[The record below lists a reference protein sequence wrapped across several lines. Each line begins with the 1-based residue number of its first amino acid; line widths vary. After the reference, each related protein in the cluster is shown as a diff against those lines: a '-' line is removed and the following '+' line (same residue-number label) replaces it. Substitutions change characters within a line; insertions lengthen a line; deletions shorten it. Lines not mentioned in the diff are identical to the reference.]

1 MKRPETNLT
10 STGTLT
16 GTLIGRTLPAL
27 QYRDWGKSGGRRRL
41 HGSAGATAAMLS
53 LGMVSPAAMAIE
65 LTDFTDPNTEY
76 DEAYIDF
83 TANANDGNQDQI
95 SYDALLN
102 GFYNRQESTDT
113 QVLNYRFDANYD
125 ASRGPNSDDE
135 TQDDYGASFGI
146 NADNYFS
153 DSNDK
158 LFWFGSAEYGFQD
171 SAEDD
176 NAGFT
181 VGVGYGRVWNAT
193 PLAKALRIQ
202 QSLQDNGQLSGE
214 LSDEA
219 AGELANIIARE
230 DEYRARE
237 GLDTY
242 KGLWYADMEEVMRRE
257 GLLAAET
264 LSALGAVEMDDVLF
278 DEPISARRHGWL
290 VRAGVGM
297 QLSDFSGTVDSDPKL
312 RFELEYA
319 KPYGLTGQLL
329 ETAVYEP
336 VFGDDTVHRIAN
348 RLSYTY
354 EISDRID
361 WLNAWDLSFQ
371 QADDDD
377 DTRFV
382 SNALSSTFLYHLT
395 NELDLGLTLAA
406 TDIDTRPDNTQGNDE
421 VNKSAVLGVRYRVK

>member
-1 MKRPETNLT
+1 MKPRENVRRESLHFVP
-10 STGTLT
+10 
-16 GTLIGRTLPAL
+16 RL
-27 QYRDWGKSGGRRRL
+27 QCQDLAKA
-41 HGSAGATAAMLS
+41 SAGREFHYQRSAIAAMLS
-53 LGMVSPAAMAIE
+53 LGLTSPVMALE
-65 LTDFTDPNTEY
+65 LTDFTDPDTEY
-76 DEAYIDF
+76 DEAYVDF
-83 TANANDGNQDQI
+83 TANANDGNQDQV

-102 GFYNRQESTDT
+102 GFYNRQESTRER
-113 QVLNYRFDANYD
+113 VLNYRFDANYD
-125 ASRGPNSDDE
+125 ASRGPNSDDD
-135 TQDDYGASFGI
+135 TQDDYGAGIGI
-146 NADNYFS
+146 NADTYFS
-153 DSNDK
+153 DSNEN
-158 LFWFGSAEYGFQD
+158 LFWFGSADYAFQD

-181 VGVGYGRVWNAT
+181 VGIGYGRVWNAT

-202 QSLQDNGQLSGE
+202 QSLQEYGQLSGD
-214 LSDEA
+214 LSDDG

-237 GLDTY
+237 GADTY
-242 KGLWYADMEEVMRRE
+242 RGVWYSEMEEILQRE
-257 GLLAAET
+257 GLLTADT
-264 LSALGAVEMDDVLF
+264 LSALGAVKMDDVLF

-290 VRAGVGM
+290 ARAGVGI
-297 QLSDFSGTVDSDPKL
+297 QISDFSGTVDSDPKF

-336 VFGDDTVHRIAN
+336 IFGDDTVHRLSN

-354 EISDRID
+354 EVSDRID
-361 WLNAWDLSFQ
+361 WLNSWNLSFQ

-382 SNALSSTFLYHLT
+382 SNTLTSTFLYHLT

-406 TDIDTRPDNTQGNDE
+406 NDVDVRPDATNGDDE
-421 VNKSAVLGVRYRVK
+421 VNKSAVLGLRYRIK

>member
-1 MKRPETNLT
+1 MKRPDNFSKTASPAVPLLHYGNGR
-10 STGTLT
+10 S
-16 GTLIGRTLPAL
+16 LIGNRDF
-27 QYRDWGKSGGRRRL
+27 YRP
-41 HGSAGATAAMLS
+41 AGAVAAMLS
-53 LGMVSPAAMAIE
+53 LGMASPYASALE
-65 LTDFTDPNTEY
+65 LTDFTDPDTEY

-83 TANANDGNQDQI
+83 NANANDGNQDQV

-102 GFYNRQESTDT
+102 GFYNRQESTRER
-113 QVLNYRFDANYD
+113 VLNYRFDANYD
-125 ASRGPNSDDE
+125 ASRGPNEDDE
-135 TQDDYGASFGI
+135 TQDDYGAGIGI
-146 NADNYFS
+146 NADTYFS
-153 DSNDK
+153 DRNDK
-158 LFWFGSAEYGFQD
+158 LFWFGAADYAFQD

-202 QSLQDNGQLSGE
+202 QSLQEYGQLTGDM
-214 LSDEA
+214 SDEA

-237 GLDTY
+237 GADTY
-242 KGLWYADMEEVMRRE
+242 RGVWYAEMEEIMRRD
-257 GLLAAET
+257 GLLAADT
-264 LSALGAVEMDDVLF
+264 LSALGAVKLDDVLF

-329 ETAVYEP
+329 ETAAYEP
-336 VFGDDTVHRIAN
+336 VFGDDTVHRLTN

-361 WLNAWDLSFQ
+361 WLNAWSLSFQ
-371 QADDDD
+371 QADDDN

-382 SNALSSTFLYHLT
+382 TNNVSSTFLYHLT
-395 NELDLGLTLAA
+395 NKLDLGLTLAA
-406 TDIDTRPDNTQGNDE
+406 NDIDVKPDATTGDDE
-421 VNKSAVLGVRYRVK
+421 VNKSAVLGLRYRVK